1 MAHLKGSLSINPWR
15 DIPLL
20 RQVLCSTVVSH
31 SQLFEFMML
40 GNYESKRDAF
50 NWRLRRLVE
59 YSLVSRQVISQA
71 SPEALYAITASGS
84 LCLESHGD
92 FYLSESPFLTGKRLE
107 GVSICHCL
115 QLNNIQL
122 ALLRTK
128 HLNQW
133 IPEARLLALMRLGTS
148 PYAKAYDAVVELL
161 LESRLI
167 RFGLE
172 YEHTLKSAR
181 RYGEICEALEGERN
195 LERVLYL
202 TPSRELIT
210 ALARHLRGC
219 RRRIVFALVDELKEN
234 PLESRVFLDG
244 HLSLRTLRHLLLEV
258 PVRFQESLPFQ
269 PAEK

>member
-1 MAHLKGSLSINPWR
+1 MAHLKGSLAINPWR

-20 RQVLCSTVVSH
+20 RQVLSSTVISH
-31 SQLFEFMML
+31 SQLFELAKL
-40 GNYESKRDAF
+40 GNCESKRDAF

-59 YSLVSRQVISQA
+59 YGLVSKQTLTHA
-71 SPEALYAITASGS
+71 SPEPLYVITDSGN
-84 LCLESHGD
+84 LCLQSHGD
-92 FYLSESPFLTGKRLE
+92 FYLSESPFLSGKRLE

-115 QLNNIQL
+115 QLNEIQL
-122 ALLRTK
+122 ALLRSR

-133 IPEARLLALMRLGTS
+133 IPEARLLALMRLEAS

-161 LESRLI
+161 LERRLI

-181 RYGEICEALEGERN
+181 RYGEIREALEGERN
-195 LERVLYL
+195 VECVLYL

-210 ALARHLRGC
+210 ALARHLGGC

-244 HLSLRTLRHLLLEV
+244 HLSLRTLGDLLLEV

-269 PAEK
+269 PADK